1 MRHLWGYTHVISDI
15 LNMFRTQEP
24 PDELSDEDGR
34 CALAALMVRAAR
46 ADDHYL
52 REERD
57 IIEHTL
63 SERYGLS
70 EADARQLRVEAEHV
84 EAEAPDTVR
93 FTRVIKQV
101 VPYED
106 RMAVA
111 EALWTVVLADDHR
124 DAEEDGFLRLVVN
137 LIGVADRDSGIARQ
151 RTKARMT

>member
-1 MRHLWGYTHVISDI
+1 MISDI
-15 LNMFRTQEP
+15 LNMFRAQEP
-24 PDELSDEDGR
+24 PERMSDEDGR
-34 CALAALMVRAAR
+34 LALAALMVRAAR

-52 REERD
+52 PEERE
-57 IIEHTL
+57 IIERTL

-70 EADARQLRVEAEHV
+70 GSDARQLRLGAEQVEAD
-84 EAEAPDTVR
+84 APDTVR
-93 FTRVIKQV
+93 FTRVIKQA

-151 RTKARMT
+151 RAKARRT